1 MSDLTFNKY
10 AGAAL
15 ATALAIVG
23 LGEVSAI
30 VYQNEPLKKAGY
42 DVPIAAEEGPGG
54 PAAPILPP
62 DWGTVLPTADV
73 AAGKTATAACQT
85 CHNFDKGGPN
95 MTGPN
100 LYGVLGRKPGTHA
113 GFAYSPG
120 MVAEGDKLGTWTFDD
135 LNTFLTGPQAY
146 VAGTKMTFVG
156 LKKQDTRINVIA
168 YLRTLNDSPVP
179 IPAPSPKA
187 AAPAV
192 PGPANPAATASSK
205 GPSTSPTGPASN
217 AGGAA
222 ASATT
227 TSAPPIAAAVGAPA
241 AAPKP

>member
-10 AGAAL
+10 AGAVL

-30 VYQNEPLKKAGY
+30 VYENEPLKKAGY

-54 PAAPILPP
+54 PAAPELPP
-62 DWGTVLPTADV
+62 DWGTVLPIADV

-100 LYGVLGRKPGTHA
+100 LFGVLGRKPGTHA
-113 GFAYSPG
+113 GFNYSPG

-135 LNTFLTGPQAY
+135 LYTFLSGPQAY
-146 VAGTKMTFVG
+146 VQGTKMTFVG
-156 LKKQDTRINVIA
+156 IKKSDTRINVIA

-179 IPAPSPKA
+179 IPAPNPKA

-192 PGPANPAATASSK
+192 PGPAVGAAKTAASQ
-205 GPSTSPTGPASN
+205 GASTTPTGPASN
-217 AGGAA
+217 TGGTA
-222 ASATT
+222 ASATST
-227 TSAPPIAAAVGAPA
+227 AATPA
-241 AAPKP
+241 AAPSAGSSPKP